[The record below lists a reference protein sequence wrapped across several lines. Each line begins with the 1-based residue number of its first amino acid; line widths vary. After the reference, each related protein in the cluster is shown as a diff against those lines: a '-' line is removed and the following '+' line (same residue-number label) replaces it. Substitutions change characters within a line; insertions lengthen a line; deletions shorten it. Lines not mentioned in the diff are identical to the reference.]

1 MRTQKA
7 DPAEM
12 RDKFWKAMAESPFIM
27 LQLDA
32 DPDSAAPMT
41 AQLDRDANHEIWFF
55 VSRSSHLA
63 PMGPA
68 TATFTSKGHD
78 TFARFHGLLSEETS
92 RERKDKEWSKLAE
105 AWFPGG
111 KNDPDLL
118 MLHMKLGDATIW
130 SKAEIGMLGAAKMAL
145 GMNVRKEA
153 VDTHVQTH
161 L

>member
-12 RDKFWKAMAESPFIM
+12 RDKFWKALAESPFIM

-55 VSRSSHLA
+55 VSRNSHLA

-130 SKAEIGMLGAAKMAL
+130 SKAELGMLGAAKMAL